1 MTNDF
6 HPEIKF
12 HSDIKEKIE
21 EAKKVF
27 IEKNGN
33 QLGTEVLLLAL
44 VELKSSILNTILSD
58 NNISRKDIIDYIK
71 DVLIFRKN
79 NEGYNSKFLE
89 VVEEANRIAKLDR
102 SDVIYDEHLL
112 YAVINI
118 KDTIILKTLE
128 NFNLSVEDIYEYI
141 DFIFEDEECEYLV
154 NLSREAENNKL
165 NPFIGRDEYLDKI
178 IRVLSKKQKNN
189 PLLIG
194 SAGVGKSAL
203 VEGLAMKYLKLNPSI
218 NIYRLDIGSIVAG
231 TKYRGDLEER
241 LIEVFDKIRNT
252 KNIIFIDEIHN
263 IVSPTSS
270 ENTLD
275 IANILKPILSKNE
288 IKVIGATTLDEYY
301 QYFDR
306 DKALTRR
313 FQNIFIDEPSKEETL
328 LILKG
333 IKKSYENYH
342 KIKYSNKILEYI
354 VNISKLLPNRRFPD
368 KTIDI
373 LDEAGLLASIE
384 KRNVLKKD
392 VEKVTIETLGVNYEK
407 IKNVLKKQDNL
418 NYSNVKEY
426 YNKYLMLS
434 NKENNIV
441 TIKLSQEKLEKII
454 DDLTLVFNIK
464 EEQILELDL
473 SFFTLEHQMSSLIG
487 APSGYVGYENGGMLT
502 EHVYKYP
509 ISVIIIKNYSFGN
522 VNIKKQI
529 EQIIK
534 KGRIKDYKGKTVF
547 FTNSIFLFVEEESKF
562 SAGFV
567 SQNITKNEINQ
578 FIDIYLK

>member
-12 HSDIKEKIE
+12 NSDIKEKIE
-21 EAKKVF
+21 EAKNVF

-58 NNISRKDIIDYIK
+58 NNISPKDIIDYIK

-118 KDTIILKTLE
+118 KDTIFLKTLE
-128 NFNLSVEDIYEYI
+128 NFNLSVEDIYEYL

-154 NLSREAENNKL
+154 NLTREAENNKL
-165 NPFIGRDEYLDKI
+165 TPFIGRDEYLDKI

-203 VEGLAMKYLKLNPSI
+203 VEGLAMKYLKLNPCI

-241 LIEVFDKIRNT
+241 LLEVFDKMRNT

-328 LILKG
+328 IILKG

-342 KIKYSNKILEYI
+342 KIKYSNRILEYI
-354 VNISKLLPNRRFPD
+354 VSISKLLPNRRFPD

-407 IKNVLKKQDNL
+407 IKNVLKKQDTL

-567 SQNITKNEINQ
+567 SQNIAKNEINQ

>member
-12 HSDIKEKIE
+12 HSDIKDKIE

-79 NEGYNSKFLE
+79 IEGYNSKYLE

-102 SDVIYDEHLL
+102 SEVIYDEHLL

-118 KDTIILKTLE
+118 KDTIILKILE
-128 NFNLSVEDIYEYI
+128 NFNLSVEDIYEYL

-154 NLSREAENNKL
+154 NLTREAENNKL